1 MKKIKRSLD
10 VLLFLVI
17 FIVIINN
24 LNIKINKNDV
34 LNYVSNISYNKYK
47 SSNNLITKD
56 NLPLMLNYYTY
67 NNYKDIEVLKEE
79 KPKVYIFNTHY
90 EEEYS
95 DTNVIEMSK
104 LLNEKLRENNIN
116 SIFEDTNYKEY
127 IKINDLIG
135 VNNYIMIRPIIEEKI
150 DEEMKLVIDL
160 HRDSINKKD
169 SIINING
176 KEYAKVLF
184 VVDNYYKDYL
194 IKYDLANKY
203 NNYLNSKYKGISR
216 GVYVKN
222 GKGFNQ
228 DLSKNM
234 ILLELGGYQNS
245 KEELINTIDVIV
257 QMIKEFIY
265 D

>member
-1 MKKIKRSLD
+1 MKKIKRSFDL
-10 VLLFLVI
+10 LLFLVI
-17 FIVIINN
+17 FIVIISN
-24 LNIKINKNDV
+24 LKIKFNKKDI
-34 LNYVSNISYNKYK
+34 LNYVSNISYNRSYK

-56 NLPLMLNYYTY
+56 NLPFMLNYYKY
-67 NNYKDIEVLKEE
+67 NENIKVLKEE
-79 KPKVYIFNTHY
+79 KPYVYIFNTHY
-90 EEEYS
+90 EEEYL
-95 DTNVIEMSK
+95 DTNVLEMSK
-104 LLNEKLRENNIN
+104 LLSDKLRESNIN
-116 SIFEDTNYKEY
+116 SVFEDINYKEY

-150 DEEMKLVIDL
+150 NEETKLVIDL

-169 SIINING
+169 SVINING
-176 KEYAKVLF
+176 KEYAKILF

-194 IKYDLANKY
+194 IKYDLANKF
-203 NNYLNSKYKGISR
+203 NDYLNSKYKGISR

-245 KEELINTIDVIV
+245 KDELVNTIDIIV
-257 QMIKEFIY
+257 EMIKEFIY